1 MISNPLMQITV
12 HPTML
17 MDSSTRSKRFE
28 CIIAE
33 VSITPNY
40 SINEVF
46 NVTAVKTL
54 LYDCQDLLG
63 LNNINSHIL
72 NSPSPKIYFDYTIDE
87 QDISLKKLR
96 VLLVSLSDWLEIIK
110 YGLTF
115 WITRKPTD
123 PNNPDNAVD
132 INNNSY
138 PYMREKDFGSSTDYS
153 LDSDSKSNRVRQKNE
168 SKVFLK

>member
-1 MISNPLMQITV
+1 M
-12 HPTML
+12 
-17 MDSSTRSKRFE
+17 
-28 CIIAE
+28 
-33 VSITPNY
+33 
-40 SINEVF
+40 
-46 NVTAVKTL
+46 
-54 LYDCQDLLG
+54 
-63 LNNINSHIL
+63 
-72 NSPSPKIYFDYTIDE
+72 
-87 QDISLKKLR
+87 
-96 VLLVSLSDWLEIIK
+96 SLSDWLEIIK

-138 PYMREKDFGSSTDYS
+138 PYMREKDLGSSTDYS